1 MLIIECKGFVVL
13 FWSTRNITR
22 NTGVGGVTKHSGVGL
37 GLFFPPN
44 YYTNVLLLKLILN
57 KSQRFFLCLSVME
70 VVL

>member
-22 NTGVGGVTKHSGVGL
+22 NTGVGSGVGL
-37 GLFFPPN
+37 GLFFSPN

-57 KSQRFFLCLSVME
+57 KSQRFLLSLSVME